1 QFQESFSD
9 NAFRWIVISF
19 IGGVFASQAE
29 LLKGIATILFS
40 APFVLFSPT
49 AGFLADRFSKR
60 SVILGTKLGEIL
72 VMGTALAG
80 MAMGSLP
87 IMLAAL
93 FLRGIQSS
101 CYSPSKFGMLPEIL
115 PEKLLSWGNG
125 VLELGSFAAI
135 ISGTVAGKALY
146 DLFSGRLG
154 YAGVILFGVTLA
166 GVVISTTLPRVP
178 SAGATKPFRANPL
191 GEL

>member
-87 IMLAAL
+87 LMLAAL

-115 PEKLLSWGNG
+115 PEDRLSWGNG
-125 VLELGSFAAI
+125 VIELGSFVASIA
-135 ISGTVAGKALY
+135 GTIAGTLLY
-146 DLFSGRLG
+146 DSYAGRLSS
-154 YAGVILFGVTLA
+154 AGVVLFVVTLA
-166 GVVISTTLPRVP
+166 GLAISST
-178 SAGATKPFRANPL
+178 
-191 GEL
+191 